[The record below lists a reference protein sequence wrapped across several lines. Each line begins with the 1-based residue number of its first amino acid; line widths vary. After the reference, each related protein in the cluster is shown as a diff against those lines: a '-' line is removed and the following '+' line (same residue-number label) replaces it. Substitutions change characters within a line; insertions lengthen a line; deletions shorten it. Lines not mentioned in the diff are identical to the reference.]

1 MNFKG
6 IKQLLLFLLLV
17 MSSSSTSNLSEDEEN
32 KFNFVVQLMCI
43 DHICVF
49 VCLRYPQSFQ
59 SNKTQICS
67 QGSIYFKI
75 NQTIQ
80 KELCLYLHDNNKTN
94 KKCYTFLNPQKFFKI
109 GCIFAVCIKDPIS
122 PCVREKLYGLPCF
135 LRSWSFCR

>member
-43 DHICVF
+43 DHMCVF

-59 SNKTQICS
+59 SNKTNMFSRLNLLQN
-67 QGSIYFKI
+67 KP
-75 NQTIQ
+75 
-80 KELCLYLHDNNKTN
+80 NNSKRIVSLST
-94 KKCYTFLNPQKFFKI
+94 
-109 GCIFAVCIKDPIS
+109 
-122 PCVREKLYGLPCF
+122 
-135 LRSWSFCR
+135 